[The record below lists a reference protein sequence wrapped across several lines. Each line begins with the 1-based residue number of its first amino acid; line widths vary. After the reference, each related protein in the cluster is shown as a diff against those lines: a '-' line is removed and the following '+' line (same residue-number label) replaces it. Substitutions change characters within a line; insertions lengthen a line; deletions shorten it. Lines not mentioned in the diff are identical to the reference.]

1 MHPATLQYIICSDR
15 IADWRRGTAA
25 LEPRPML
32 QQTSLPG
39 RARPRAIAHWLLFV
53 AGMIV
58 GMVVLGGIT
67 RLTESGLSITE
78 WDPISGIIP
87 PLTHAQWVAE
97 FDHYKRIPEYTE
109 INRNMDL
116 AGFKAIF
123 FWEYLHR
130 LWGRLIGFAFA
141 LPLIWFAAR
150 RQIPKGYGWRLTA
163 ILALGG
169 LQGAIGWWMVSSGLA
184 VRTDVSHIRLAVHLV
199 TALFILA
206 GTVWTAMD
214 LYALAGNPIARP
226 ARLRALGAIAI
237 LLLFVQITL
246 GAFTAGLNAGYAFS
260 SWPLMGDTLFPAGV
274 PMLQPAWTNVVDNPI
289 VVQFVHRWFAFVA
302 AAGLVLLGL
311 RAVQAGAVR
320 QGYAVIGFVGLQIV
334 LGISTLMSG
343 VEIVI
348 AVAHQLNAALT
359 LIAAVIAA
367 HAVGRRRA

>member
-1 MHPATLQYIICSDR
+1 
-15 IADWRRGTAA
+15 
-25 LEPRPML
+25 ML
-32 QQTSLPG
+32 QQTSLSG
-39 RARPRAIAHWLLFV
+39 RSRPRAIAHWLLFV

-97 FDHYKRIPEYTE
+97 FDHYKRIPEYTQ

-116 AGFKAIF
+116 AGFKSIF

-150 RQIPKGYGWRLTA
+150 RQIPQGYGWRLTA

-169 LQGAIGWWMVSSGLA
+169 LQGAIGWWMVSSGLS

-206 GTVWTAMD
+206 GTVWTATD
-214 LYALAGNPIARP
+214 LYALAANPIARP

-274 PMLQPAWTNVVDNPI
+274 QMLQPAWTNVVDNPI
-289 VVQFVHRWFAFVA
+289 VVQFVHRWFAFAA
-302 AAGLVLLGL
+302 AAGLVWLGL
-311 RAVQAGAVR
+311 RAVRTGAVR
-320 QGYAVIGFVGLQIV
+320 QGYAVIGLVALQIV

-348 AVAHQLNAALT
+348 AVTHQLNAALT
-359 LIAAVIAA
+359 LIAAVVAA
-367 HAVGRRRA
+367 HAIGRRRA